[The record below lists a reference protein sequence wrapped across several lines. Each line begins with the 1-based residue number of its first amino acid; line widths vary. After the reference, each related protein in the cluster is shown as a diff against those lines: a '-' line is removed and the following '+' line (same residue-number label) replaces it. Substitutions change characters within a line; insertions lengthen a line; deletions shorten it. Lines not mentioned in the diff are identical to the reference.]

1 MVLIYVSSFL
11 PHVYFKSGIIDPWFN
26 LFIFLGIFYLS
37 EFLSNHTSTNN
48 YKSLFISGLFTG
60 LAILTKGPVGLMIV
74 VLTYLV
80 YILLN
85 KGKGWLKIKYYL
97 LWGSMV
103 ASFALIWFGLEIYKH
118 GWWFVNEFFTY
129 QIRLAKTEDAGHG
142 GFPFYHFVVLMLGC
156 FPASILMLNFKKTEA
171 ESPNTR
177 IFKQMMFSS
186 LIVILVVFSL
196 VKTKIIHYSSFAYFP
211 IVYLAVNSIDQ
222 YLLGKMKWKRYQQ
235 VMLLSITGIWAI
247 VFVIAPFLFMHLEW
261 LKPLFSADLFAM
273 ANLNASVNWNYI
285 YLFPGILFL
294 VGLIIGAVFIYR
306 NKFRLGLIVICIACI
321 LLIQSILTFFVPN
334 IEQYTQHAAIEFFK
348 SLKEKDVYVKPLG
361 YKSYAPYFYA
371 EVKPY
376 SNKNAYN
383 DDWMIH
389 GKIDKPVY
397 LVTRID
403 RKQEVLEKYGSKLI
417 ILYEKNGFVF
427 MTKKDH

>member
-1 MVLIYVSSFL
+1 
-11 PHVYFKSGIIDPWFN
+11 
-26 LFIFLGIFYLS
+26 
-37 EFLSNHTSTNN
+37 
-48 YKSLFISGLFTG
+48 
-60 LAILTKGPVGLMIV
+60 
-74 VLTYLV
+74 
-80 YILLN
+80 
-85 KGKGWLKIKYYL
+85 
-97 LWGSMV
+97 
-103 ASFALIWFGLEIYKH
+103 
-118 GWWFVNEFFTY
+118 
-129 QIRLAKTEDAGHG
+129 
-142 GFPFYHFVVLMLGC
+142 
-156 FPASILMLNFKKTEA
+156 
-171 ESPNTR
+171 
-177 IFKQMMFSS
+177 
-186 LIVILVVFSL
+186 
-196 VKTKIIHYSSFAYFP
+196 
-211 IVYLAVNSIDQ
+211 
-222 YLLGKMKWKRYQQ
+222 
-235 VMLLSITGIWAI
+235 MLLSITGIWAI